1 VGDHSP
7 YADFVLS
14 RSFLMPELCPKEPG
28 VNTQQKVVSSP
39 LHDALV
45 RKLHPDKFPRL
56 SSVMAAVVAFVL
68 DTTFIEPP
76 IVEIK
81 VERGVVFARAQ
92 GELAPKRPI
101 CQYADLLHNW
111 LSLIASAG
119 LTGDEVMEAHARF
132 ALRIGFFTGEATA

>member
-1 VGDHSP
+1 MN
-7 YADFVLS
+7 A
-14 RSFLMPELCPKEPG
+14 
-28 VNTQQKVVSSP
+28 QQKVISSA
-39 LHDALV
+39 LHDVLV

-56 SSVMAAVVAFVL
+56 SGVMAAVVAFVL

-111 LSLIASAG
+111 LSLIAAAG
-119 LTGDEVMEAHARF
+119 LTGNEFMEAHPPF
-132 ALRIGFFTGEATA
+132 AGRIGFLVIIP

>member
-1 VGDHSP
+1 
-7 YADFVLS
+7 
-14 RSFLMPELCPKEPG
+14 MPELCPKEPG
-28 VNTQQKVVSSP
+28 VNTQQKVILSP

-68 DTTFIEPP
+68 DMTFIEPP

-92 GELAPKRPI
+92 SKLAPQRPI
-101 CQYADLLHNW
+101 CRYADLLHNW
-111 LSLIASAG
+111 LSLIAAAG
-119 LTGDEVMEAHARF
+119 LTRNEFMEAHALF
-132 ALRIGFFTGEATA
+132 AGRIGFFTAGVTT